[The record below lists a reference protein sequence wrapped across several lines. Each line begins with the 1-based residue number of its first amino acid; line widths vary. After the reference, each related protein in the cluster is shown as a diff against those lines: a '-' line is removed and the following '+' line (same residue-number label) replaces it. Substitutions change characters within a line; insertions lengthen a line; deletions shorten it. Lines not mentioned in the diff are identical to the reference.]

1 MTARI
6 AGRRATSYDVAR
18 RAGVAQST
26 VSRCFQEGSGIS
38 PETRRRVLKA
48 AEQLGYTP
56 NALARSLIT
65 QRSDLVGVIIARY
78 TLRANPDVIHAIGES
93 LSAAGK
99 RVMLVTVESDYPS
112 FDDLRGVLDYP
123 LEGLISCVLITDA
136 DLAELRRRRVPAV
149 FYNRDLGPATA
160 DCVTA
165 DHSGATA
172 NLASTL
178 HTAGHRRF
186 LCVGGP
192 RDAFVS
198 HQRVQGFV
206 SGLRALRVKGTPI
219 LETDYSYE
227 QGRAAFL
234 RHLAASPRPDAVF
247 CANDQIAMGVLDAC
261 RHDLRLQVP
270 RDISIIGFDDVA
282 EAGRPSYELTT
293 FFQDPIRM
301 ARQAIELLLRRLAE
315 PGGAPI
321 RSVVPASFVRRGSA
335 RLGDKDI
342 D

>member
-1 MTARI
+1 VSGRI
-6 AGRRATSYDVAR
+6 ATGRATSYDVAR

-26 VSRCFQEGSGIS
+26 VSRCFQEDSSIS
-38 PETRRRVLKA
+38 PATRRRVLKA

-112 FDDLRGVLDYP
+112 FDDLRGVLEYP
-123 LEGLISCVLITDA
+123 LEGLISCVLMADA
-136 DLAELRRRRVPAV
+136 DLAELRRRRVPVV
-149 FYNRDLGPATA
+149 FYNRDPGPATA

-165 DHSGATA
+165 GHYEAAAG
-172 NLASTL
+172 LAATL
-178 HTAGHRRF
+178 HAAGHRRF

-198 HQRVQGFV
+198 HQRVQGFL
-206 SGLRALRVKGTPI
+206 SGLRALRVKNTPL

-227 QGRAAFL
+227 QGRTTFL
-234 RHLAASPRPDAVF
+234 RHLAASPHPQAVF
-247 CANDQIAMGVLDAC
+247 CANDQIAMGVIDAC
-261 RHDLRLQVP
+261 RYDLHLRVP
-270 RDISIIGFDDVA
+270 DDISVVGFDDVA

-301 ARQAIELLLRRLAE
+301 GRQAVELLLRRLAE

-321 RSVVPASFVRRGSA
+321 RSVVSASFVRRRSA
-335 RLGDKDI
+335 RLGQDK
-342 D
+342 